1 MTWDPQCEQL
11 RRLQAPSFRRLQIHL
26 SKWIVFLERM
36 KPSSA
41 ASTRSTIS
49 TLVFIGNPNIPKLFR
64 KESMQY
70 EGSLILGEGIL
81 VVVVGGELEGMKIA
95 MYLRASYFLMDV
107 QVRLSCFQ

>member
-26 SKWIVFLERM
+26 SKWIVFLERT

-49 TLVFIGNPNIPKLFR
+49 TLVFVGNPNIPELFR

-70 EGSLILGEGIL
+70 EGPLILGEGTL
-81 VVVVGGELEGMKIA
+81 VVVVEELEGMRIA